1 MIFDIFEAIIFSEV
15 EKIELVGTAD
25 IVENI
30 EIVNTS
36 VDKDILE
43 AKVAIGVVKVIDTV
57 KVGKYVDVDN
67 VTKDGKTFK
76 LVDDV
81 NIKVA
86 AVKELEFNLPNTIDD
101 KDMMLVLV
109 LGEF

>member
-1 MIFDIFEAIIFSEV
+1 MLDTKIDPVCENLVVVGVVDVVVCIKDAKLDDITV
-15 EKIELVGTAD
+15 
-25 IVENI
+25 
-30 EIVNTS
+30 EIV
-36 VDKDILE
+36 VLE
-43 AKVAIGVVKVIDTV
+43 VRIVVGVVKVIDAV
-57 KVGKYVDVDN
+57 KVGKDVDVDN